1 MPTFIE
7 KLFVTNSSTLS
18 ATILEYAPTAL
29 QKEVTVEVPE
39 IFQTQ
44 AVVEPIVVEDT
55 SAKEEAEAKAKK
67 SEWLRMYFLGYI

>member
-7 KLFVTNSSTLS
+7 EPFVTSSTTLS
-18 ATILEYAPTAL
+18 TVIPEYVPAES
-29 QKEVTVEVPE
+29 QKEAVVVPE
-39 IFQTQ
+39 VFQTQ
-44 AVVEPIVVEDT
+44 AVVDPVVVENT

>member
-7 KLFVTNSSTLS
+7 EPFVTNSSTLS
-18 ATILEYAPTAL
+18 AVIPEYVPAES
-29 QKEVTVEVPE
+29 QKEAVVVVPE
-39 IFQTQ
+39 VFQTR

-55 SAKEEAEAKAKK
+55 SAKKEAEAKAKK

>member
-7 KLFVTNSSTLS
+7 EPFATNSSTLS

-29 QKEVTVEVPE
+29 QKEVVVVVPE
-39 IFQTQ
+39 VFQTQ
-44 AVVEPIVVEDT
+44 AIAEPVVVEDT